1 MSITTTAGQGFDAAR
16 PGAAQVSPPP
26 LRAPH
31 LNNAA
36 RTVRTGG
43 FFLPGDLQQSDAGPW
58 QLGPAW
64 VQWEA
69 PADGTART
77 PWVLVHGG
85 GGQSTDWLG
94 ITDGAQIDDG
104 VGTTD
109 SVGTD
114 DGALGWAPRL
124 VDAGFPAYLLD
135 RPGHGRSPYDPAR
148 LGSRTGFPDY
158 AGAGTVFAPELAAE
172 LAPEPVPQTAAEPA
186 PETSAT
192 GSHAVHSA
200 WPWGRRPGAPELDRL
215 VASSSG
221 MLTDTALGQELDA
234 RRIADLLKRT
244 GPAVL
249 ATHSAGAAG
258 GWLAASRSP
267 RRVRGIVAFE
277 PMGPPFRDLGPRGKL
292 EYGLTAVPLAGS
304 AGRAV
309 PPAGRTPLDGLPVLV
324 VSGAASGRAGGDSE
338 TVEFLN
344 RSGAKATHLR
354 LEALGITGN
363 GHGLIFENNINDILG
378 PVLIWL
384 AGNNIT

>member
-1 MSITTTAGQGFDAAR
+1 MPTTTTGPC
-16 PGAAQVSPPP
+16 PGAAQLWSTEPG
-26 LRAPH
+26 APH
-31 LNNAA
+31 LNKTA

-43 FFLPGDLQQSDAGPW
+43 FFLPGDLQQSDAGPC

-94 ITDGAQIDDG
+94 IDD
-104 VGTTD
+104 
-109 SVGTD
+109 S
-114 DGALGWAPRL
+114 APGWAPRL

-148 LGSRTGFPDY
+148 LGGRTGFPDY
-158 AGAGTVFAPELAAE
+158 AGAGAVFAPE
-172 LAPEPVPQTAAEPA
+172 P
-186 PETSAT
+186 
-192 GSHAVHSA
+192 GSDAIPGAGSEHSA
-200 WPWGRRPGAPELDRL
+200 WPWGRRPGSPELDRL

-234 RRIADLLKRT
+234 RRIVDLLEQA

-267 RRVRGIVAFE
+267 QRVRGIVTFE
-277 PMGPPFRDLGPRGKL
+277 PLGPPFRDLGPRGSL
-292 EYGLTAVPLAGS
+292 EHGLTAVPLAG
-304 AGRAV
+304 GRS
-309 PPAGRTPLDGLPVLV
+309 LEGLPVLV
-324 VSGAASGRAGGDSE
+324 VSGAASGRAGGDAE

-344 RSGAKATHLR
+344 RSGATATHLR
-354 LEALGITGN
+354 LEGLGIAGN
-363 GHGLIFENNINDILG
+363 GHGLIFENNNKEILE
-378 PVLIWL
+378 PVLKWL